1 MLDALFLGAGRVP
14 VGDAVPGFV
23 HRGGSLTKWPA
34 TRSSGHAPMASKV
47 TIYCLSKLF
56 NCWKMSSPIHAAWH
70 TMVRQWRLWWGQSD
84 HYGWLTSYLTARG
97 LLVVSRWGIA
107 GVTTALALMPLA
119 MLRSP
124 SGPDRLATDVA
135 SAAVTASGVAMA
147 TLWAARWPSRAQSK
161 LFSVATSCLIT
172 VACLAQSDPLA
183 SLGGCMAFAVLGG
196 YIAFFHT
203 TPYMGFNFVVASATT
218 VISAG
223 RLLFTSAD
231 VVLAGCAAVL
241 ILVLNISVPL
251 AIQILVHAL
260 GADVSRA
267 DRDPLTGLLNRR
279 AFRRA
284 VVDLITRHRWT
295 DSYLTIIMIDLDRF
309 KQLNDSHGHA
319 AGDEALI
326 AVAAALRDNCRAT
339 AAIGRV
345 GGEEFLIADT
355 FTSPNPGAL
364 TQRLCDMIA
373 AIPYPFTASIGT
385 CSSALRDIPANSEL
399 RSIAELVN
407 GADAAMYAA
416 KRAGGNRVRHS

>member
-1 MLDALFLGAGRVP
+1 M
-14 VGDAVPGFV
+14 FV
-23 HRGGSLTKWPA
+23 R
-34 TRSSGHAPMASKV
+34 
-47 TIYCLSKLF
+47 
-56 NCWKMSSPIHAAWH
+56 IHAAGRAIARW
-70 TMVRQWRLWWGQSD
+70 WRRWWAQSD
-84 HYGWLTSYLTARG
+84 HYGWLTSYLTTQG
-97 LLVVSRWGIA
+97 LLAVSRWGIA
-107 GVTTALALMPLA
+107 GVTTVLALMPVA
-119 MLRSP
+119 MWRSP
-124 SGPDRLATDVA
+124 SGPDHLATDVA
-135 SAAVTASGVAMA
+135 SAAVAACGVAMA
-147 TLWAARWPSRAQSK
+147 ALWAARWPSLTQSK
-161 LFSVATSCLIT
+161 LFSVATSCLIA

-203 TPYMGFNFVVASATT
+203 TPYMALNFVVASATT

-231 VVLAGCAAVL
+231 FALAGCAAVL

-284 VVDLITRHRWT
+284 VVDLIARHRST
-295 DSYLTIIMIDLDRF
+295 NSYLTIIMIDLDGF
-309 KQLNDSHGHA
+309 KRLNDSRGHA

-339 AAIGRV
+339 AVIGRV

-355 FTSPNPGAL
+355 FTYPSPSTLA
-364 TQRLCDMIA
+364 QQVCDVIA
-373 AIPYPFTASIGT
+373 DIPYPFTASVGT
-385 CSSALRDIPANSEL
+385 CSSALLDIPANSEL
-399 RSIAELVN
+399 RRIAELVN

-416 KRAGGNRVRHS
+416 KRAGGNRVRHNGAAS

>member
-1 MLDALFLGAGRVP
+1 MGWDFSAMLSQV
-14 VGDAVPGFV
+14 
-23 HRGGSLTKWPA
+23 SSTEA
-34 TRSSGHAPMASKV
+34 TPNPMASHQIIRSRSIASKF
-47 TIYCLSKLF
+47 TTYRLSKLF
-56 NCWKMSSPIHAAWH
+56 NCWKMPSRIHAAGQA
-70 TMVRQWRLWWGQSD
+70 MVRRWRWWWEQSD
-84 HYGWLTSYLTARG
+84 HYAWLTSYLTARG
-97 LLVVSRWGIA
+97 LLAVSRWGIA
-107 GVTTALALMPLA
+107 GVTAALALMPLA

-135 SAAVTASGVAMA
+135 SAAVTACGVAMA
-147 TLWAARWPSRAQSK
+147 ALWAARWPSRAQSK

-172 VACLAQSDPLA
+172 VACLAQSNPLA

-203 TPYMGFNFVVASATT
+203 TPYMAFNFVVGSATT
-218 VISAG
+218 VVSVG
-223 RLLFTSAD
+223 RLISTSAD
-231 VVLAGCAAVL
+231 VALAGCAAVL

-284 VVDLITRHRWT
+284 VVNLITRHRST
-295 DSYLTIIMIDLDRF
+295 DSYLTIIMIDLDGF
-309 KQLNDSHGHA
+309 KRLNDSRGHA
-319 AGDEALI
+319 AGDAALI
-326 AVAAALRDNCRAT
+326 AVAAALRDNCRTRAV
-339 AAIGRV
+339 IGRV

-355 FTSPNPGAL
+355 FTHPSPGDLA
-364 TQRLCDMIA
+364 QRLCDMIA

-385 CSSALRDIPANSEL
+385 CSSALRDIPANSER

-416 KRAGGNRVRHS
+416 KRAGGNRVRHNSAAS